1 MKNKL
6 RKKNIFTLGNRYRNN
21 IGFRHIS
28 SRDNCATIKNGK
40 MMLFTKSSN
49 CRSIK
54 NEYAIRFPI
63 SVSVYED
70 FTDVK
75 SFISVI
81 SELENEENSTEH

>member
-6 RKKNIFTLGNRYRNN
+6 RKKNIFTLGNRYKNN
-21 IGFRHIS
+21 IGFRYIS

-54 NEYAIRFPI
+54 NEYAIHFPI

-70 FTDVK
+70 FTCSIDFKGRFNKRSVK
-75 SFISVI
+75 YH
-81 SELENEENSTEH
+81 EM